1 MYFLHKS
8 THYSYANAFIYIT
21 NVAGYIAIGLFSSY
35 QVEVVSA
42 LPTCLP
48 LFSTVV
54 THMILYA
61 TYCFF

>member
-1 MYFLHKS
+1 MLMHLS
-8 THYSYANAFIYIT
+8 IAIT

-35 QVEVVSA
+35 RVEVVST

-48 LFSTVV
+48 LFSIVV
-54 THMILYA
+54 MHMILYA